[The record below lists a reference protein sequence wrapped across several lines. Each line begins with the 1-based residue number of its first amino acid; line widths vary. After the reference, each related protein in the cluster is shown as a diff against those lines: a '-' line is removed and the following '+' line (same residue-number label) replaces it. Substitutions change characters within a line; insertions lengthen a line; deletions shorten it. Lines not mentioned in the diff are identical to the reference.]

1 MKIEIQLNHYDI
13 KVMINGLPHIVIDRK
28 AYIGFQAYTDDDK
41 MSVIEFYTK
50 TNKIKAEYD
59 DIKKWEQILK
69 ELNKL

>member
-1 MKIEIQLNHYDI
+1 
-13 KVMINGLPHIVIDRK
+13 MINDLPHIVIDRK

-59 DIKKWEQILK
+59 DIDKWKKILIALN
-69 ELNKL
+69 EL